1 MMMQQVERVR
11 MLWGRLSQ
19 NQKIGLMFV
28 GVTAILAVGLMF
40 FLRPPQQYQ
49 TAFSGLAS
57 EDAAAIVENL
67 QSSGVPY
74 ELTSDGTTIRVP
86 KERVADVRLSAASA
100 GLPKGGSVGF
110 ELFDKSSF
118 GITEFAQQVNYQRAL
133 EGELQRT
140 INRIDSIASSRVHI
154 VIPEETLFSDEQQPT
169 TAAVVIQFK
178 PGGDL
183 TEAQVKG
190 VTHLVAS
197 SVPGLKPEN
206 LTVVNEAGAL
216 IWSGED
222 ESSTFAGADDNFEM
236 QKAYERDLG
245 RELEAMVGRVVGN
258 GQAAVRVSAMLNWD
272 AKTTESE
279 IYSPDGTQAQV
290 RSQHETTDTT
300 TGTTSAPGGEPG
312 TDANTDTYQE
322 GTTGAGSTES
332 TSTDKT
338 TNYELSKKV
347 EHIVQAPG
355 KLERLSVAVVLNG
368 KEVDPVVTQE
378 IQNVLTAAAGI
389 VPARG
394 DTITVSAVPF
404 SEPAETLAAPS
415 TGMLDRILPI
425 LKIVGM
431 ILVPLVAIFI
441 GRKILLGNK
450 SASDFHPA
458 IPQGRAAYYQPS
470 MAGAGNAGMGS
481 SFSMTEVDHDPSMMT
496 MPAMPTLAA
505 AKQKSPAQQQVSQL
519 AETDPAQL
527 AQLIRIWMNEDK

>member
-1 MMMQQVERVR
+1 MMTQQFQRVQQ
-11 MLWGRLSQ
+11 LWGRLSQ

-28 GVTAILAVGLMF
+28 GVMAIVAVAMMF
-40 FLRPPQQYQ
+40 ILRPPTQYQ
-49 TAFSGLAS
+49 TAFSGLSS
-57 EDAAAIVENL
+57 EDAAAIVEEL
-67 QSSGVPY
+67 QGSGVPY
-74 ELTSDGTTIRVP
+74 ELASDGTTIRVP
-86 KERVADVRLSAASA
+86 KERVAEVRLAAASS
-100 GLPKGGSVGF
+100 GLPRGGSVGF

-140 INRIDSIASSRVHI
+140 INKIESVASSRVHI
-154 VIPEETLFSDEQQPT
+154 VIPEESLFSDEQQPT

-190 VTHLVAS
+190 VTHLVSS

-206 LTVVNEAGAL
+206 LSVVDQAGAL

-222 ESSTFAGADDNFEM
+222 DSSTFAGADDNFAM
-236 QKAYERDLG
+236 QKAFERDLG
-245 RELEAMVGRVVGN
+245 RELEAMVGRVVGG
-258 GQAAVRVSAMLNWD
+258 GQAAVRVAAVLNWD

-279 IYSPDGTQAQV
+279 IYSPDGTQGQV
-290 RSQHETTDTT
+290 RSQHETTETT
-300 TGTTSAPGGEPG
+300 TGTTSAPEGAPG

-322 GTTGAGSTES
+322 GTTGSGSTES
-332 TSTDKT
+332 TSTDRT
-338 TNYELSKKV
+338 TNYELSRKV
-347 EHIVQAPG
+347 EQVVQAPG

-368 KEVDPVVTQE
+368 SEVDPVVTEE

-389 VPARG
+389 DPNRG

-404 SEPAETLAAPS
+404 AQPEVTVAATGP
-415 TGMLDRILPI
+415 GMLDRILPI

-441 GRKILLGNK
+441 GRKILLGNRTTT
-450 SASDFHPA
+450 DFHPA

-470 MAGAGNAGMGS
+470 MAGATVGGAP
-481 SFSMTEVDHDPSMMT
+481 FQMTEVDNDPSMMT
-496 MPAMPTLAA
+496 MPAMPSLTG
-505 AKQKSPAQQQVSQL
+505 KQQSPAQQQVTQL
-519 AETDPAQL
+519 AENDPQQI
-527 AQLIRIWMNEDK
+527 AQLIRVWMNEEK